1 MDPPTLITAPKLS
14 PRPDTRPSR
23 AAAGARER
31 RVLITGGAG
40 FLGVNAAVRLIADGW
55 HVTLLDNLSRPGT
68 ERNLKWLITKHPA
81 RTTFVKEDVRNA
93 FALPQHAKNQ
103 DAILHLA
110 GQVAVTT
117 SLLDPITDFEVNAPG
132 TPTLLQAERLHN
144 PHAAFAFDS
153 PTKWF

>member
-1 MDPPTLITAPKLS
+1 MDPTTLIKES
-14 PRPDTRPSR
+14 NVSSRPEARPARGSAVR
-23 AAAGARER
+23 AADR

-40 FLGVNAAVRLIADGW
+40 FLGVNAAVQLIGDGW

-93 FALPQHAKNQ
+93 FALPQHVKNQ

-117 SLLDPITDFEVNAPG
+117 SLLDPITDFEVNAAG
-132 TPTLLQAERLHN
+132 TLNVLEAVTPPSTPAH
-144 PHAAFAFDS
+144 
-153 PTKWF
+153 